1 MEITLLRIFLTP
13 VLVLVIFFLQRKW
26 GARVGGLFLGLPINI
41 TPFLI
46 IIYLQESK
54 KFFETA
60 IHGVFIGQIVL
71 LIFAFTYSRLATRF
85 NWWLTIALVTAT
97 TFSSSLILHY
107 LNSSFPITLSVT
119 FILYL
124 MVRKTWPKT
133 SDSSNWL
140 EPTNWDLPFRLVAT
154 SLTVFL
160 LTTFSYLLGPT
171 VSGTFSAYPIILTFL
186 GSLSHRRSGPSHI
199 LKTLQ
204 GMIYLLPLSY
214 GIFLALLALV

>member
-160 LTTFSYLLGPT
+160 LTTFSCLLGPT

>member
-1 MEITLLRIFLTP
+1 MEVTLLRIFLTP
-13 VLVLVIFFLQRKW
+13 VLVLVIYFLQRKW

-46 IIYLQESK
+46 IIYLQESNE
-54 KFFETA
+54 FFETA

-71 LIFAFTYSRLATRF
+71 L
-85 NWWLTIALVTAT
+85 
-97 TFSSSLILHY
+97 
-107 LNSSFPITLSVT
+107 
-119 FILYL
+119 
-124 MVRKTWPKT
+124 KTWPKT
-133 SDSSNWL
+133 SASSDWQ

-171 VSGTFSAYPIILTFL
+171 VSGTFSAYPVILTFL
-186 GSLSHRRSGPSHI
+186 GSLSHRRNGPAHI

-214 GIFLALLALV
+214 GIFLFLLALV